1 MVDNQNL
8 SRQLR
13 EYFNERSQRETDFH
27 NARLELEDLLIE
39 EPGLVCESGICEEP
53 SGWPWIGDWVSYFS
67 PKEAFEWIK
76 AGIFEPKEAYQMKQ
90 EGQSPADGRLDQDS
104 KVATEAT

>member
-8 SRQLR
+8 SKRLR
-13 EYFNERSQRETDFH
+13 EFFTERSQRETAFH

-39 EPGLVCESGICEEP
+39 EPGLVWESGIDNEP
-53 SGWPWIGDWVSYFS
+53 FAWPWIGEWVSYFS

-90 EGQSPADGRLDQDS
+90 EGQSPEDQVQED
-104 KVATEAT
+104 